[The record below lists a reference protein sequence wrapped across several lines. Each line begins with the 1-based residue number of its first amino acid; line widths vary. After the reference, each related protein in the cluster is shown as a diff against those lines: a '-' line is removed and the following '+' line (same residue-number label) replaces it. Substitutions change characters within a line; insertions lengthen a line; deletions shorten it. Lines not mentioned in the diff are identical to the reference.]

1 MTIIKWASLN
11 LGWPTWDDHL
21 QQNNQWRENPNFLWL
36 MHWVYGLMQ
45 KPNFCEFDHGFIL
58 VAAMRILAANYH
70 QGWETPT
77 YFSS

>member
-1 MTIIKWASLN
+1 
-11 LGWPTWDDHL
+11 
-21 QQNNQWRENPNFLWL
+21 